1 MALSQQESEKISKAA
16 GKGVNFSF
24 PFASVLTLIFVIAKL
39 TNTVNW
45 SWWIV
50 FLPIIL
56 EFGIAVAIMIIAVIV
71 LIALERGR

>member
-1 MALSQQESEKISKAA
+1 MSLSKEEVERVNKATR
-16 GKGVNFSF
+16 GVNVSF

-50 FLPIIL
+50 FLPIML
-56 EFGIAVAIMIIAVIV
+56 EFGIAVAIMIIALIV
-71 LIALERGR
+71 LIALEKPQ